1 MGFVTIST
9 TTIASHSV
17 TMCSNMSNMI
27 AVPTSYTV
35 VEPTKL
41 FSSMMPTIQG
51 FMTIFITR
59 KTITFKDTLITSL
72 IHP

>member
-1 MGFVTIST
+1 MGFVAIST
-9 TTIASHSV
+9 TTVASHSV

-27 AVPTSYTV
+27 VVPTPYIV

-51 FMTIFITR
+51 FMTIFIKR
-59 KTITFKDTLITSL
+59 KTITIKNILIPSL

>member
-1 MGFVTIST
+1 
-9 TTIASHSV
+9 
-17 TMCSNMSNMI
+17 MI

-35 VEPTKL
+35 VEPTNL

-59 KTITFKDTLITSL
+59 KTIIIKDTLIPSL